1 MTTEPKTEPKPS
13 NHRKPIKYTYK
24 KVKAAIKKSGGIKLR
39 VCEILGGMSR
49 GNLEHCIKKWPDL
62 QQTLEEAKDEIT
74 DLYEE
79 ALHTKAIEEKDIKAI
94 MFYLRYSKEGRK
106 RGYGY
111 TTETQPVNV
120 NQFLNE
126 LSDRIEQGGKPLD
139 TEVDTE
145 TEED

>member
-1 MTTEPKTEPKPS
+1 MIELKPS

-24 KVKAAIKKSGGIKLR
+24 KVKTAIKKSGGIKLR
-39 VCEILGGMSR
+39 VCELLGMSR

-62 QQTLEEAKDEIT
+62 LQALEEAKEEIT
-74 DLYEE
+74 DMYEN
-79 ALHTKAIEEKDIKAI
+79 ALHQKAIKEKDIKAI

-111 TTETQPVNV
+111 TPEVQPANV
-120 NQFLNE
+120 NQLLNE
-126 LSDRIEQGGKPLD
+126 LSDKIEQGGTSLN
-139 TEVDTE
+139 TE